1 MLSLYVQ
8 TKEIVMKIISST
20 QLKELDKY
28 TIAKEPVA
36 SIDLMERAAE
46 ELTRAITHRW
56 DTSFHIVVFA
66 GPGNNGAMRLP

>member
-1 MLSLYVQ
+1 
-8 TKEIVMKIISST
+8 MKIISST

-46 ELTRAITHRW
+46 EPVSYTHLT
-56 DTSFHIVVFA
+56 
-66 GPGNNGAMRLP
+66 LPTTR

>member
-1 MLSLYVQ
+1 
-8 TKEIVMKIISST
+8 MKIISST

-46 ELTRAITHRW
+46 ELTRAITPPMGYFFPYCSIRR
-56 DTSFHIVVFA
+56 T
-66 GPGNNGAMRLP
+66 GK

>member
-1 MLSLYVQ
+1 
-8 TKEIVMKIISST
+8 MKIISST

-46 ELTRAITHRW
+46 ELTRAIPYCSIRRT
-56 DTSFHIVVFA
+56 
-66 GPGNNGAMRLP
+66 GK

>member
-1 MLSLYVQ
+1 
-8 TKEIVMKIISST
+8 MKIISST

-46 ELTRAITHRW
+46 ELTRAITPASVPPN
-56 DTSFHIVVFA
+56 SFLYCWSIISC
-66 GPGNNGAMRLP
+66 

>member
-1 MLSLYVQ
+1 
-8 TKEIVMKIISST
+8 MKIISST

-46 ELTRAITHRW
+46 ELTRATVSYTHLRP
-56 DTSFHIVVFA
+56 TR
-66 GPGNNGAMRLP
+66 P

>member
-1 MLSLYVQ
+1 
-8 TKEIVMKIISST
+8 MKIISST

-56 DTSFHIVVFA
+56 DTSSILQYS
-66 GPGNNGAMRLP
+66 PDREIMGAMRLP

>member
-1 MLSLYVQ
+1 
-8 TKEIVMKIISST
+8 MKIISST

-46 ELTRAITHRW
+46 DYPPMGYFFPYCSIRRT
-56 DTSFHIVVFA
+56 
-66 GPGNNGAMRLP
+66 GK

>member
-1 MLSLYVQ
+1 VLSLYVQ

-66 GPGNNGAMRLP
+66 GPGNNYCTF

>member
-36 SIDLMERAAE
+36 SIDLMERQPKNW
-46 ELTRAITHRW
+46 L
-56 DTSFHIVVFA
+56 V
-66 GPGNNGAMRLP
+66 PLPTDGILLSIL

>member
-1 MLSLYVQ
+1 
-8 TKEIVMKIISST
+8 MKIISST

-56 DTSFHIVVFA
+56 DTSFHIVVSVSYTHLT
-66 GPGNNGAMRLP
+66 LPTILRV